1 MSHELVIGILGSCL
15 CLIALSLTVF
25 KKQFG
30 DSYEYKLLNIIG
42 GSLLLYY
49 AIIINSIPFIIL
61 EIAWISVP
69 IISLFNKN
77 K

>member
-1 MSHELVIGILGSCL
+1 MNNELIIGIVGSCF
-15 CLIALSLTVF
+15 CLIALGLTVF

-30 DSYEYKLLNIIG
+30 DSQHYKLLNIIG

-49 AIIINSIPFIIL
+49 AILISSPPFIIL

-69 IISLFNKN
+69 LIGLFNKN